1 MRKSLGRHFNG
12 IRISSSEAFVLELV
26 LDNLGKTPTFATKVM
41 RDVAARLKE
50 LSLRDYDGTLDCVKS
65 PLMKSIDIRYQDTLT
80 VKQDLGSSGGDSQ
93 QSQPIH
99 ENKCFYSHN
108 LVQSREANLINLRE
122 NSHEESKIMT
132 DKTLE
137 PIYSSI
143 EAESSKLS
151 KKERKRLKKEEAKK
165 LAKTL
170 EPLPQVKEE
179 KEDQTEEVLV
189 KTEDLSVEPFP
200 QLSRPSDSSVASFP
214 DISKSKTEW
223 L

>member
-1 MRKSLGRHFNG
+1 MRKSHGRHFNG

-50 LSLRDYDGTLDCVKS
+50 LNLKEYDGTLDCVKA
-65 PLMKSIDIRYQDTLT
+65 PLMKSFDIRYQDTLT

-93 QSQPIH
+93 PIN
-99 ENKCFYSHN
+99 ENRSFYSHN
-108 LVQSREANLINLRE
+108 LIQSGEANLINFR
-122 NSHEESKIMT
+122 NNPKQESKIMT

-137 PIYSSI
+137 PIYSCI
-143 EAESSKLS
+143 EAEPSKLS

-165 LAKTL
+165 LAKSL
-170 EPLPQVKEE
+170 EPVPQVKEE
-179 KEDQTEEVLV
+179 KKDQSEEVLV
-189 KTEDLSVEPFP
+189 KTEDPSVEPFP
-200 QLSRPSDSSVASFP
+200 QLPRPSDNSVASFP
-214 DISKSKTEW
+214 NISKSEREW